1 VTPINPNLVKVPQH
15 EDSGALATL
24 QVDMISDLVCPW
36 CYLGKR
42 RLDDA
47 LLAVHGPSAVSW
59 FPFRVNPQVPDEGI
73 AFDRYLASR
82 FGGSGRPGQAL
93 DELTAAGR
101 AEGIEFRFES
111 IKRMPNT
118 VDAHRVVKLAEIE
131 GVAATAVA
139 ESLFRGFFQ
148 EGRDL
153 SQRDALVEL
162 GERGGLSARGITRTL
177 DDPASRQDV
186 LSQEA
191 QIRKSG
197 VTGVPDFLI
206 NRRLFVMGAQDT
218 DTLVTVFDRAM
229 FGNESDRP
237 VSPVV
242 H

>member
-1 VTPINPNLVKVPQH
+1 VTTTNPNLVKVPRH

-24 QVDMISDLVCPW
+24 QIDMISDLVCPW

-47 LLAVHGPSAVSW
+47 LLAVHGPTAVSW
-59 FPFRVNPQVPDEGI
+59 FPFRVNPQLPDEGI
-73 AFDRYLASR
+73 AFDQYLASR
-82 FGGSGRPGQAL
+82 FGSAEHPGRAL
-93 DELTAAGR
+93 DELSAAGR

-118 VDAHRVVKLAEIE
+118 VDAHRVVKLAEAE
-131 GVAATAVA
+131 GIAVTAVA
-139 ESLFRGFFQ
+139 ESLFRGFFE

-153 SQRDALVEL
+153 SQRDALIEL
-162 GERGGLSARGITRTL
+162 GERGGLSARSINRTL

-218 DTLVTVFDRAM
+218 EALVNVFDRAM
-229 FGNESDRP
+229 FGEESDRP
-237 VSPVV
+237 VSPIV

>member
-1 VTPINPNLVKVPQH
+1 MNPNLVKVPRH
-15 EDSGALATL
+15 GDSGSLATL
-24 QVDMISDLVCPW
+24 QVDMIADLACPW

-47 LLAVHGPSAVSW
+47 LLAVHGPTAVSW
-59 FPFRVNPQVPDEGI
+59 FPFRVNPQVPAEGMS
-73 AFDRYLASR
+73 FHEYLASR
-82 FGGSGRPGQAL
+82 FGTSDRPARAL
-93 DELTAAGR
+93 DDLAAAGK
-101 AEGIEFRFES
+101 AEGIEFRFEA
-111 IKRMPNT
+111 IRRIPNT
-118 VDAHRVVKLAEIE
+118 VDAHRVVKLAEVE
-131 GVAATAVA
+131 GVAVTAVA
-139 ESLFRGFFQ
+139 ESLFKGFFE

-162 GERGGLSARGITRTL
+162 GERVGLTSRGINRTL
-177 DDPASRQDV
+177 DDPASRQEV

-206 NRRLFVMGAQDT
+206 NRRLLVMGAQDT
-218 DTLVTVFDRAM
+218 DALVNVFDRAM
-229 FGNESDRP
+229 FGEESDRP

>member
-1 VTPINPNLVKVPQH
+1 MNPNLVKVPRH
-15 EDSGALATL
+15 EDGGSLAIL

-47 LLAVHGPSAVSW
+47 LLAVHGPTAVSW
-59 FPFRVNPQVPDEGI
+59 FPFRVNPQMPEEGI
-73 AFDRYLASR
+73 GFEQYLASR
-82 FGGSGRPGQAL
+82 FGSQRPRRALEELAEAGQ
-93 DELTAAGR
+93 
-101 AEGIEFRFES
+101 AEGIEFRFDR
-111 IKRMPNT
+111 IRRMPNT
-118 VDAHRVVKLAEIE
+118 VDAHRVVKLAEAE
-131 GVAATAVA
+131 EVAVA
-139 ESLFRGFFQ
+139 GIAESFFKGFFE

-153 SQRDALVEL
+153 SRRDTLVEL
-162 GERGGLSARGITRTL
+162 GERGGLSSGSIMRTL
-177 DDPASRQDV
+177 DDAASRQAV

-218 DTLVTVFDRAM
+218 DALVNVFDRAM
-229 FGNESDRP
+229 FGEESDRP

>member
-1 VTPINPNLVKVPQH
+1 MNPNLVKAPRH
-15 EDSGALATL
+15 EDSGSLATL
-24 QVDMISDLVCPW
+24 QVDMIADLACPW

-47 LLAVHGPSAVSW
+47 LLAVHGPTAVSW
-59 FPFRVNPQVPDEGI
+59 FPFRVNPQLPDEGI
-73 AFDRYLASR
+73 GFDEYLASR
-82 FGGSGRPGQAL
+82 FGSSRRPEPAL
-93 DELTAAGR
+93 DALTAAGK

-118 VDAHRVVKLAEIE
+118 VDAHRVVKLAEVE
-131 GVAATAVA
+131 GVAVSGVV
-139 ESLFRGFFQ
+139 ESLFRGFFE

-153 SQRDALVEL
+153 SARDALVEL
-162 GERGGLSARGITRTL
+162 GERGGLSARSINRTL
-177 DDPASRQDV
+177 DDAGSRQAV

-191 QIRKSG
+191 QIRKGG

-218 DTLVTVFDRAM
+218 EALVNVFDRAM
-229 FGNESDRP
+229 FGEESDRP
-237 VSPVV
+237 VSPVL